1 MKQFRILALTVAVIF
16 FTASC
21 KKDKVDNPGGD
32 ASIKGKWNITHIHT
46 IEPTNEEADYD
57 DPAGDYMEFKDDG
70 TMFTKVGE
78 YEKDEDYE
86 IIDATHIKKGGY
98 DANLK
103 ELTNNKAVL
112 HVPPH
117 DGQPED
123 ETYTL
128 TK

>member
-1 MKQFRILALTVAVIF
+1 MKQIRILVLALTVICFA
-16 FTASC
+16 TSC
-21 KKDKVDNPGGD
+21 KKDKVDNPSPNT
-32 ASIKGKWNITHIHT
+32 SIIGKWNITHILS
-46 IEPTNEEADYD
+46 IEPTNDQYNYD

-78 YEKDEDYE
+78 YEKDEDLQ
-86 IIDATHIKKGGY
+86 IIDATHLKKGGY
-98 DANLK
+98 DAELK

-123 ETYTL
+123 ITYTL